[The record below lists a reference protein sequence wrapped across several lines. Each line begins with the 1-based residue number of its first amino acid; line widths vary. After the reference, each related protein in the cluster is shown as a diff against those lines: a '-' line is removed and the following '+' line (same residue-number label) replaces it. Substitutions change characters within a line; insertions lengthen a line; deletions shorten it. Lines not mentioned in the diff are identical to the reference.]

1 MKEKIIR
8 FPLRCLFHFAV
19 QFLDLLVQSAECLPI
34 QVEKEEVAV
43 WDRAVELIPQ
53 QAGIKW

>member
-1 MKEKIIR
+1 MIN
-8 FPLRCLFHFAV
+8 FLPLVLFQFAA
-19 QFLDLLVQSAECLPI
+19 QFLDLLVQSAECLPP